1 MWMMDMDHGN
11 VVSEEQFIRD
21 MIPHHQ
27 EAVDISKII
36 VAKSTNPALVK
47 LAQGIIDAQT
57 TEIAMMQGW
66 LKTWYLTST
75 WVAHY
80 TNMMP
85 NLSAFS
91 GTELNNQYLMWM
103 IMHHMWAVQMAEG
116 VLKLTPRDQV
126 KGFANNVIA
135 VQSKEIQEMR
145 NMLSGSMP
153 MMDHSKMMMK

>member
-1 MWMMDMDHGN
+1 MMDMDHGN

-75 WVAHY
+75 
-80 TNMMP
+80 
-85 NLSAFS
+85 
-91 GTELNNQYLMWM
+91 
-103 IMHHMWAVQMAEG
+103 
-116 VLKLTPRDQV
+116 
-126 KGFANNVIA
+126 
-135 VQSKEIQEMR
+135 
-145 NMLSGSMP
+145 
-153 MMDHSKMMMK
+153 